1 MSDKRR
7 ATYRGLIADDET
19 SARLSA
25 VDEELPRGRAARR
38 KPDPTSRAYR
48 GGHKVGTWIGA
59 GLAILVAAVV
69 ICCMA
74 WGAVALVLS
83 VAP

>member
-1 MSDKRR
+1 MSDKHR
-7 ATYRGLIADDET
+7 AAWHGLIADDET

-48 GGHKVGTWIGA
+48 GASKVGTWIGA
-59 GLAILVAAVV
+59 GLAILVAAIV
-69 ICCMA
+69 ICTLA
-74 WGAVALVLS
+74 WGAVALALS